1 MTRRFALALVAAA
14 ILLLGLAGSATAAPL
29 TAPGPAA
36 PSAAVPELA
45 AAPALGPDCNGDP
58 PLPSNPYG
66 HIAVRPAIVAD
77 GDPFSDPNV
86 SIQSVYGTNY
96 KWWNYDNGC
105 SPQDGIMPS
114 LGANLGNLI
123 GLELPGLLPSWGQ
136 GLFTLVV
143 DPSGWIGS
151 LDTTVASV
159 TASTAAGT
167 WFPWLSVAMTIV
179 AIVTLLRARS
189 GQLSGSINAVAWA
202 LLVLVVTSWAVSYP
216 VESVKLLDDGVQTAV
231 VAIADGFDKADFV
244 GPVAPQSTQDKA
256 TAAKQTLDRQWDTL
270 TRETVFRSWAEGVFG
285 DADGVTARTYG
296 PDVFAATHFTWNEY
310 DTYAKDPA
318 GAGARI
324 VAAKAQAFRQ
334 LADKIQQDDP
344 VAYDYFTGNKWGER
358 ITTALLSFVSVLT
371 VALFLVVAGIFVLG
385 AYVLIR
391 LLLPLTPVA
400 GVVFLVDSTRDMALG
415 LFKKV
420 VKPLVMGPIYFLAAL
435 VVLRYNVGVLR
446 SNLPDWLKLV
456 LVFLVAYLAW
466 RLLRPT
472 AVLPKMKFPGRFL
485 PAYLGTRVGTERGK
499 DADDARDKQ
508 PGPDGIPPSGPQ
520 RQHPVHYPAAVP
532 PSSEALFVAASRTPE
547 YAGELTSGPAL
558 RGTGRGTFAPREQP
572 VAGLPSAEAGRI
584 AREASGGTRSTFA
597 QLGSGAGEF
606 VRPSGPS
613 QEPYLGRHATPL
625 VAREEPQRSIPDLV
639 PVGSREG
646 LSRRTPLGTG
656 AVEGRVLDDRET
668 AVTSVVDDSNLTY
681 DSAGQRVFV
690 VFSPARNHA
699 EDGSLVES

>member
-1 MTRRFALALVAAA
+1 VTRRLVLALLAAA
-14 ILLLGLAGSATAAPL
+14 TLLLGLAGSASAAPV
-29 TAPGPAA
+29 TVSGSAAFPAA
-36 PSAAVPELA
+36 GATLA
-45 AAPALGPDCNGDP
+45 AAPALGPDCKGDP

-66 HIAVRPAIVAD
+66 HIAVRPAIVSN
-77 GDPFSDPNV
+77 GDPFTDPGV

-114 LGANLGNLI
+114 LGANLGNLM

-143 DPSGWIGS
+143 DPSAWIGS
-151 LDTTVASV
+151 LDSTVASV

-189 GQLSGSINAVAWA
+189 GHLSGSINAVAWA
-202 LLVLVVTSWAVSYP
+202 MLVLVITSWAVSYP
-216 VESVKLLDDGVQTAV
+216 VESVRLLDDGVRTAV
-231 VAIADGFDKADFV
+231 VAVADGFDNGDFV
-244 GPVAPQSTQDKA
+244 GPVAPQSDQDKA
-256 TAAKQTLDRQWDTL
+256 TAAKKTLDRQWDTL

-296 PDVFAATHFTWNEY
+296 PGVFAASHFTWNEY

-358 ITTALLSFVSVLT
+358 ITTALLSFVAVLT

-415 LFKKV
+415 LFKKI

-446 SNLPDWLKLV
+446 SELPDWLKLV
-456 LVFLVAYLAW
+456 LVFLVAYLIW
-466 RLLRPT
+466 KLLRPT
-472 AVLPKMKFPGRFL
+472 AVLPKVKFPGRFV
-485 PAYLGTRVGTERGK
+485 PTYLGTRVGTERGGK
-499 DADDARDKQ
+499 DADDDARDKQ
-508 PGPDGIPPSGPQ
+508 PAPGGIPPSGPQ
-520 RQHPVHYPAAVP
+520 RQHPVHYPAALP
-532 PSSEALFVAASRTPE
+532 PSSEPLFIAASRTPG
-547 YAGELTSGPAL
+547 YAGEPAPGAAV
-558 RGTGRGTFAPREQP
+558 RGSGRGTFAPREQP
-572 VAGLPSAEAGRI
+572 VAGLPSAEVGRI
-584 AREASGGTRSTFA
+584 AREASSARRPTFA
-597 QLGSGAGEF
+597 QLGSDRGE
-606 VRPSGPS
+606 VVQIS
-613 QEPYLGRHATPL
+613 QEPYLGRNATPL
-625 VAREEPQRSIPDLV
+625 VARDEPQLRIPELV
-639 PVGSREG
+639 SVGGREG
-646 LSRRTPLGTG
+646 LSHQAPIVTG

-668 AVTSVVDDSNLTY
+668 AAPAVVDDSNLTY
-681 DSAGQRVFV
+681 DGAGQRVFR
-690 VFSPARNHA
+690 VFTPARNRT
-699 EDGSLVES
+699 EDVSLVES